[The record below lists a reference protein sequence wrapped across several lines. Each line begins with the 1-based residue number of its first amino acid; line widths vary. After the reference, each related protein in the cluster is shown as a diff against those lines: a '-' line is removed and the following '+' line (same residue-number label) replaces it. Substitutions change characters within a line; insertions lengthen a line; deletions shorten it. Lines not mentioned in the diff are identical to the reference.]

1 MSRKKRII
9 ITLLAI
15 IGLALSVELCIVYYN
30 ANFAIDATPSICAIS
45 DKIDCDGVAKTSH
58 SQFFGVPLSLWGVL
72 LYLFFL
78 FMTYIDKLQNIKG
91 FGLLKVFKNP
101 TSYIFCIGIFSFAIS
116 MVLGSISVF
125 KIDSICIFCFM
136 TYFINL
142 LIAISSKNK
151 GISIVDEIKIS
162 LSDFFSALKVPRNVF
177 WFVLICLLILS
188 CLVYT
193 SVSNILAPQ
202 IAKKNELEQYFKLY
216 DSQVDKNIVGPK
228 DANVVI
234 NEYMDFNCGG
244 CFFSQLYLHRIV
256 NEFENVKVIQHVI
269 PLEKECNHNM
279 KFEGHK
285 TSCLKAKYALAA
297 AKQNKYWQM
306 ADVLFSE
313 APESE
318 KEIIEEARLLELDI
332 KKLKEDAHS
341 EQIKKEIQDTI
352 KFADSQ
358 DITGTPTFV
367 IGVNKILGINSYGD
381 FKKYIIEQGGKEKIN
396 HD

>member
-101 TSYIFCIGIFSFAIS
+101 TSYIFFIGIFSFAIS

-162 LSDFFSALKVPRNVF
+162 LSDFFSSLKVPRNVF

-193 SVSNILAPQ
+193 SVSNILTPQ